1 MDGKGLLMKISMP
14 INNLYFKENRVIIIE
29 SFNAVINNGLIYEHC
44 VF

>member
-1 MDGKGLLMKISMP
+1 MKISGP
-14 INNLYFKENRVIIIE
+14 INNLYFKENRVIIE